1 MRDISERVTR
11 TSREL
16 RALATQLQWKAFQN
30 SSPGDQTQILSGLVD
45 SGLIEDL
52 RKAVDQLSHFLWC
65 YIESTAATG
74 CATDNDVQ
82 GKHLAQITTMLR
94 LLHRSAYPTE
104 DPLAIVDRIT
114 ASVEQHLETH
124 NRAAALERT
133 A

>member
-1 MRDISERVTR
+1 MRDISQRVTR

-16 RALATQLQWKAFQN
+16 RALSTQLQWKAFQN
-30 SSPGDQTQILSGLVD
+30 SSPGDQARVLSGLVD

-52 RKAVDQLSHFLWC
+52 RKAVDQISHFLWC
-65 YIESTAATG
+65 YIESAAATG
-74 CATDNDVQ
+74 CASDDDAQ

-94 LLHRSAYPTE
+94 LLHRSAYPAQ
-104 DPLAIVDRIT
+104 DPLGFVDRIT